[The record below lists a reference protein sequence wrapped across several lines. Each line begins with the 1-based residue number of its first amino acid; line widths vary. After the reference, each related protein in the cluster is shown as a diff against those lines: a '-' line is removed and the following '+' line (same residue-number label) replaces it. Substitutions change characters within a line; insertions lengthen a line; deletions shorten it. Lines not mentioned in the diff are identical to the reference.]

1 MKTIVVIPAFNE
13 ALVIEQV
20 VRTACTYAAAVI
32 VVDDGSHDNTAEVA
46 KIAGAL
52 VVQHAQNC
60 GGGAAM
66 MTGIAAARFLKP
78 DCIVL
83 LDGDGQHDPAE
94 IPKLI
99 TYIASDTADI
109 VFTNRFGQ
117 KNHIP
122 LIRRLFNGIGNVVTL
137 LATGR
142 YIPDSQSGF
151 KALGPKAIATI
162 QIHMSGFEY
171 CTEIVRESVTH
182 KWRIAQESISVRYS
196 EYTLAKGQSFATGV
210 RTAAKILLQSLMR

>member
-1 MKTIVVIPAFNE
+1 MKIIVVVPAYNE
-13 ALVIEQV
+13 AAPIAEV
-20 VRTACTYAAAVI
+20 VAGASVYADTVI
-32 VVDDGSHDNTAEVA
+32 VVDDGSQDATAELA
-46 KIAGAL
+46 TKAGAM
-52 VVQHAQNC
+52 VVQHIENC

-66 MTGIAAARFLKP
+66 MTGIEAARLLKP

-83 LDGDGQHDPAE
+83 IDGDGQHDPAE
-94 IPKLI
+94 IPKLTAHI
-99 TYIASDTADI
+99 QAGTADI

-122 LIRRLFNGIGNVVTL
+122 FIRRLFNGIGNLITW

-142 YIPDSQSGF
+142 YIADSQSGF
-151 KALGPKAIATI
+151 KALGPKVISTI
-162 QIHMSGFEY
+162 EIHMSGFEY

-182 KWRIAQESISVRYS
+182 DWRIAQEPISVRYS